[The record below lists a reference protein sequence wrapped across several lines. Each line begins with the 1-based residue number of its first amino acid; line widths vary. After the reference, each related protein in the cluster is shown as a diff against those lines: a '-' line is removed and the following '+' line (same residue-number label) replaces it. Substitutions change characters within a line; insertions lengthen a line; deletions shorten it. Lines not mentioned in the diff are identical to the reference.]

1 MLHSRVSKVLTLSLT
16 AALLAAGVLGAQER
30 PGDKG
35 ETAAEKK
42 LRGRSVAP
50 KPAEIDSAVT
60 LDAMLSKKDE
70 TAFSDA
76 KGATVEG
83 YVVQVERE
91 EDGDYHVTLA
101 PAAGETD
108 TKKWVIAE
116 VTSAWQKKSA
126 ALSGD
131 SLRKLHG
138 KKVRV
143 TGWLYYEPDEDQPD
157 PRGTRWEIH
166 PATEI
171 QAAP

>member
-1 MLHSRVSKVLTLSLT
+1 MSSAPR
-16 AALLAAGVLGAQER
+16 
-30 PGDKG
+30 KG
-35 ETAAEKK
+35 RGTRGKAAAEKK

-60 LDAMLSKKDE
+60 LGAMLSKNDKA
-70 TAFSDA
+70 AFADA

-91 EDGDYHVTLA
+91 EEDGDYHVALA
-101 PAAGETD
+101 AAAGETD
-108 TKKWVIAE
+108 TKKWVIVE
-116 VTSAWQKKSA
+116 VTPAWQKKSA
-126 ALSGD
+126 ALSGE

-166 PATEI
+166 PVTEI